1 MSKNKMSATV
11 KEWIRDERKE
21 LKANAKYLAPL
32 YIVGAEQT
40 LRRLEDYLSIMKART
55 DVHKDKT

>member
-1 MSKNKMSATV
+1 MSATV